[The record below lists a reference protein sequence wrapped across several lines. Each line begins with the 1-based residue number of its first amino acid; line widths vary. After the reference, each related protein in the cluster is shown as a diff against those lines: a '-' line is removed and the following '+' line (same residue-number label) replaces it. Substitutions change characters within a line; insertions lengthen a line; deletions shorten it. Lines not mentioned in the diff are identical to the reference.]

1 MENEE
6 TDLTEAVARARTDDQ
21 LVDETK
27 LPPKK
32 RQIMEGARHV
42 FLERGYDGASMDE
55 IARIAGVSKG
65 TLYTHF
71 DSKAAL
77 FEALIRHDRSAL
89 AEQVVV
95 YDDGNPDIRKVLI
108 SLGLALVEMIL
119 TPHNVALTRVGIGA
133 VGKFPEIG
141 HILYEAGP
149 ERGISR
155 LASYYQEQCDKGVLA
170 MDDTRLAAM
179 QTLQLL
185 KVGII
190 RPMFYGSSQRPA
202 PEDMLRYI
210 ESGVDMILSTY
221 RKR

>member
-1 MENEE
+1 M
-6 TDLTEAVARARTDDQ
+6 TDAVVLSLAEDRQDDEA
-21 LVDETK
+21 K
-27 LPPKK
+27 YPPKK

-71 DSKAAL
+71 DNKAAL
-77 FEALIRHDRSAL
+77 FEALIRHDRRTL

-95 YDDGNPDIRKVLI
+95 YDDGNPDIREVLI
-108 SLGLALVEMIL
+108 SLGLGLVEMIL
-119 TPHNVALTRVGIGA
+119 LPHNIALTRVGIGA

-141 HILYEAGP
+141 RILYEAGP
-149 ERGISR
+149 ERGIAR
-155 LASYYQEQCDKGVLA
+155 LAAYFQEQCDKGILE
-170 MDDTRLAAM
+170 MDDPRLAAT

-190 RPMFYGSSQRPA
+190 RPMFYGSSQRPS
-202 PEDMLRYI
+202 PEDMRRYI
-210 ESGVDMILSTY
+210 ESGVDMILNTY
-221 RKR
+221 KKR